1 MNWVFVF
8 IAFTA
13 QGAVVEKVHMD
24 SASICAAYGQGYSA
38 RPELRGAHVEVAQ
51 CVSLRSGVVI
61 PVGPSWQAACWK
73 GVGMSTPPWGS
84 LG

>member
-1 MNWVFVF
+1 MLHDRRSRS
-8 IAFTA
+8 AD

-38 RPELRGAHVEVAQ
+38 RPELRGAHVQVAQ

-61 PVGPSWQAACWK
+61 PVGP
-73 GVGMSTPPWGS
+73 VGKRPVGRG
-84 LG
+84 LV

>member
-24 SASICAAYGQGYSA
+24 SASICAAYG
-38 RPELRGAHVEVAQ
+38 
-51 CVSLRSGVVI
+51 
-61 PVGPSWQAACWK
+61 
-73 GVGMSTPPWGS
+73 
-84 LG
+84 

>member
-24 SASICAAYGQGYSA
+24 SASICAAYGQGYSV
-38 RPELRGAHVEVAQ
+38 RPDLRGAHVQVAQ

-61 PVGPSWQAACWK
+61 PVGP
-73 GVGMSTPPWGS
+73 VGKRPVGRG
-84 LG
+84 LV

>member
-38 RPELRGAHVEVAQ
+38 RPELRCSDPRGA
-51 CVSLRSGVVI
+51 G
-61 PVGPSWQAACWK
+61 GQAACWK

>member
-38 RPELRGAHVEVAQ
+38 RPELRGAHVQVAQ

-61 PVGPSWQAACWK
+61 PVGPVGKRPVGK
-73 GVGMSTPPWGS
+73 GLV
-84 LG
+84 